1 MGHGYNHIQ
10 YYSQAGKVIA
20 VFSGESCCSC
30 SKMIA
35 KVVFRKEPAAVI
47 CYQIIGDIRV
57 IRGRS
62 CQVCDSSPSVMLGAV
77 ALAAAFGVRGAIRY
91 LLSSGR
97 QETGY

>member
-1 MGHGYNHIQ
+1 
-10 YYSQAGKVIA
+10 
-20 VFSGESCCSC
+20 
-30 SKMIA
+30 MI
-35 KVVFRKEPAAVI
+35 R
-47 CYQIIGDIRV
+47 C
-57 IRGRS
+57 RS